1 MTELLLAPGQWKKV
15 KGIRVQNTSE
25 EMLRIEISIVEADNH
40 GRYYCMGFTTAVMG
54 GSYNPYG
61 PHCMAGA
68 EWYKGYC
75 QGIEFIKLL
84 GGEDAV

>member
-1 MTELLLAPGQWKKV
+1 MV
-15 KGIRVQNTSE
+15 RV
-25 EMLRIEISIVEADNH
+25 RIEFPEADNH

-61 PHCMAGA
+61 YACGAGR

-75 QGIEFIKLL
+75 QGVEFVKLL
-84 GGEDAV
+84 GGENAV